1 MDFPKVGTKAGHA
14 YWVSGLTLR
23 NSSGTAPLGTIDV
36 RSEGFGVG
44 DPAPS
49 GKSTGSGVLTGG
61 QIPALTYASQTQ
73 TWGPVPSA
81 PVANRLHIDAHNIS
95 HVTIDAE
102 RARVNCDAQLDIT
115 SDGSINVDFV
125 NCPYARPKAATPT
138 FVPLTTAF
146 KPCTAATR
154 THAPPLG
161 SGSCPAQQA
170 SDHLTVGTPDSN
182 GRMSNFAGS
191 VRYRV
196 LPDDVVFTVSMTD
209 VRKRSDLSDYT
220 GELVAD
226 QSLRITDRNNGPGEP
241 GTVSDTSFPVTVPC
255 TATTDTSIGSDCGI
269 SATAN
274 SLLPGAVT
282 AGDRSIWELGKVTI
296 NDGGPDGV
304 ASTQPNTLFA
314 TQGVF
319 AP

>member
-1 MDFPKVGTKAGHA
+1 M
-14 YWVSGLTLR
+14 
-23 NSSGTAPLGTIDV
+23 
-36 RSEGFGVG
+36 
-44 DPAPS
+44 
-49 GKSTGSGVLTGG
+49 
-61 QIPALTYASQTQ
+61 
-73 TWGPVPSA
+73 PSA

-154 THAPPLG
+154 THSPPLG

-170 SDHLTVGTPDSN
+170 SDQLTVGTPDSN

-226 QSLRITDRNNGPGEP
+226 QALRITDRNNGPGEP

-269 SATAN
+269 SVTAN

-282 AGDRSIWELGKVTI
+282 SGDRSIWELGQVTI